1 MKTTWKLSTH
11 IHEIYSLAPGLKIL
25 NPSDGTSSSS
35 TSCLGADS
43 PNSTHDLQKPL
54 FLDGNGTHTQ
64 RLPVINSLVGYSEP
78 HMDNNDNKHMRTP
91 WTTST
96 FHYGP
101 HHNIIYP
108 VDKG

>member
-1 MKTTWKLSTH
+1 MNV
-11 IHEIYSLAPGLKIL
+11 L
-25 NPSDGTSSSS
+25 NPTDGTSSSS

-54 FLDGNGTHTQ
+54 FLDGYVTHTQ
-64 RLPVINSLVGYSEP
+64 RGPVIDNLEGYSEP
-78 HMDNNDNKHMRTP
+78 HIDKNDKKHMHTP

-101 HHNIIYP
+101 HHNMIYP
-108 VDKG
+108 LDKG